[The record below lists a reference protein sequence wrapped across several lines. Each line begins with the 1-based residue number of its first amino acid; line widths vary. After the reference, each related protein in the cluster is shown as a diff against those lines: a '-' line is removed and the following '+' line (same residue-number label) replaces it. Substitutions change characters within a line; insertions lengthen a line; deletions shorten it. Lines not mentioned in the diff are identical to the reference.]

1 MFLPTRDTVPIVPFC
16 AEKDDIARIKGGG
29 VEMKSRP
36 PLWYTLQAVL
46 SWILEEVLLAA
57 FILWLLPHFFN
68 INLPLWGLAILM
80 LALAVYS
87 GVMYRIGRQTF
98 YIRPKVAA
106 ENIIGSEG
114 IVARPLAPEGLV
126 KVQGV
131 LWKAICNES
140 ELGVGDEVEVVG
152 MEGLKL
158 IVRPKV

>member
-1 MFLPTRDTVPIVPFC
+1 
-16 AEKDDIARIKGGG
+16 
-29 VEMKSRP
+29 MKTRP

-46 SWILEEVLLAA
+46 SWILEEILLAA
-57 FILWLLPHFFN
+57 VFLWLLPHFFN
-68 INLPLWGLAILM
+68 INMPLWGLAILM

-87 GVMYRIGRQTF
+87 GVMYRVGRQTF

-106 ENIIGSEG
+106 DNIIGSEG
-114 IVARPLAPEGLV
+114 RVTKPLAPDGYV

-152 MEGLKL
+152 IEGLKL
-158 IVRPKV
+158 IVKPKRSGSE

>member
-1 MFLPTRDTVPIVPFC
+1 
-16 AEKDDIARIKGGG
+16 
-29 VEMKSRP
+29 MKPRP

-46 SWILEEVLLAA
+46 SWMLEEILLAA
-57 FILWLLPHFFN
+57 VVLWLLPHFFN
-68 INLPLWGLAILM
+68 INMPLWGLAILM
-80 LALAVYS
+80 TGVAIYS
-87 GVMYRIGRQTF
+87 GVMYRVGRQTF

-114 IVARPLAPEGLV
+114 TVTRSLAPDGYV

-152 MEGLKL
+152 IEGLKL
-158 IVRPKV
+158 IVKPKKWAVPNRKS